1 MVQGVLFMSE
11 RQSGLDVLRCTA
23 LLFVIT
29 FHSFL
34 NNGYYYEPQRGYAI
48 WLAGS
53 FRWLSVSCI
62 GLFLLLTGYL
72 KSAQTEVYRCW
83 RGLFPVLAGYFLAA
97 AISIPVRHFL
107 LGDRQVLGV
116 WITRLFGFQGVY
128 YGWYVEMYVGLV
140 LLSPFLNRLLAQL
153 DTKGLLLFVGVL
165 LVLTALPGA
174 TRLAILPDYWRSF
187 YPVTYYV
194 LGGVIRRIRP
204 KIHPAAGLSAAAV
217 IALLLGA
224 VTVLST
230 DGQLSEAAVW
240 EFPDIWITGISV
252 LLFLSVYRWKVPMW
266 AAKLAA
272 LGAGGCYGGY
282 LLSHLLDAWCYHLVP
297 QWKNPQGYGKL
308 FFLITVPIFLASV
321 VAGWLLEKVI
331 PGRNQRKA
339 VVR

>member
-1 MVQGVLFMSE
+1 MSE
-11 RQSGLDVLRCTA
+11 RQSGLDILRCLA
-23 LLFVIT
+23 LLFVVT

-34 NNGYYYEPQRGYAI
+34 NNGYYYEPQNGYAM

-72 KSAQTEVYRCW
+72 KSNQTEIGRCW
-83 RGLFPVLAGYFLAA
+83 RGLLPVLAGYLLAA
-97 AISIPVRHFL
+97 VISIPVRHFL
-107 LGDRQVLGV
+107 LGDRQPLGV

-140 LLSPFLNRLLAQL
+140 LLTPFLNRLLERL
-153 DTKGLLLFVGVL
+153 DTKGLLLFAGGL

-174 TRLAILPDYWRSF
+174 TSLVILPDYWRGY

-194 LGGVIRRIRP
+194 LGAVIRRMQP
-204 KIHPAAGLSAAAV
+204 KIHPAASLCGAAAM
-217 IALLLGA
+217 ALLLGV

-240 EFPDIWITGISV
+240 EFPDIWITVISV
-252 LLFLSVYRWKVPMW
+252 LLFLSFYRWKLSAW

-272 LGAGGCYGGY
+272 WGAGGCYGGY
-282 LLSHLLDAWCYHLVP
+282 LLSHLLDAWCYHLAP

-308 FFLITVPIFLASV
+308 FFLITVPIFLVSV
-321 VAGWLLEKVI
+321 AAGRLLEKII
-331 PGRNQRKA
+331 PGRIQRKV

>member
-1 MVQGVLFMSE
+1 MSE
-11 RQSGLDVLRCTA
+11 RQSGLDILRCLA
-23 LLFVIT
+23 LLFVVT

-34 NNGYYYEPQRGYAI
+34 NNGYYYEPQNGYAM

-72 KSAQTEVYRCW
+72 KSNQTEIGRCW
-83 RGLFPVLAGYFLAA
+83 RGLLPVLAGYLLAA
-97 AISIPVRHFL
+97 VISIPVRYFL
-107 LGDRQVLGV
+107 LGDRQTLGV

-140 LLSPFLNRLLAQL
+140 LLTPFLNRLLERL
-153 DTKGLLLFVGVL
+153 DTKGLLLFAGGL

-174 TRLAILPDYWRSF
+174 TSLVILPDYWRGY

-194 LGGVIRRIRP
+194 LGAVIRRMQP
-204 KIHPAAGLSAAAV
+204 KIHPAASLCGAAAM
-217 IALLLGA
+217 ALLLGA

-240 EFPDIWITGISV
+240 EFPDIWITVISV
-252 LLFLSVYRWKVPMW
+252 LLFLSFYRWKLSAW

-272 LGAGGCYGGY
+272 WGAGGCYGGY
-282 LLSHLLDAWCYHLVP
+282 LLSHLLDAWCYHLAP

-308 FFLITVPIFLASV
+308 FFLITVPIFLVSV
-321 VAGWLLEKVI
+321 AAGRLLEKII
-331 PGRNQRKA
+331 PGRIQRKV